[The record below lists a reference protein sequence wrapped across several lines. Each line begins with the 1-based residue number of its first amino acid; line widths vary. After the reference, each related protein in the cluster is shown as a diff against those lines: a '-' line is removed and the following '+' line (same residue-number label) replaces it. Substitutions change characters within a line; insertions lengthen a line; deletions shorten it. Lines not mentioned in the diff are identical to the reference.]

1 MSINGPVLYLDAV
14 LAQKVALFRA
24 LRRAVTLKTVR
35 SDLLGGH
42 ADGKLHHPSADEVL
56 TFPCPLMGASVGQ
69 HVRHSLDHVRK
80 TVDACLVQHTRSSL
94 TPPQTFDTGIVVA
107 YDERAR
113 GTAVEEHLVS
123 AEREVAS
130 LRSCLDELTQRRGV
144 SARAL
149 AALPLVV
156 RFALAPAAPATTGH
170 GGQEAE
176 HLAEG
181 GANYLDVPS
190 NAAREVVFAAHHA
203 VHHNATI
210 LAIVKRNEA
219 EVAPGLLAALLD
231 LAPDFGKAPSTVAFQ
246 KALEQEA
253 AVEATANAPLQ

>member
-1 MSINGPVLYLDAV
+1 MVINGPVLYLDAV

-56 TFPCPLMGASVGQ
+56 KFQCPLLGASVGQ

-94 TPPQTFDTGIVVA
+94 SPPQQAGPLIVA

-130 LRSCLDELTQRRGV
+130 LRSCLDELAQRRGV
-144 SARAL
+144 SARDL

-156 RFALAPAAPATTGH
+156 RFAMAPAAVAATGH
-170 GGQEAE
+170 GHDGQAE
-176 HLAEG
+176 KHLAEG
-181 GANYLDVPS
+181 VAVSHLDVPS
-190 NAAREVVFAAHHA
+190 NAAREMVFAAHHA
-203 VHHNATI
+203 IHHQASI

-219 EVAPGLLAALLD
+219 QVAPGLLAALLD
-231 LAPDFGKAPSTVAFQ
+231 LAPDFGKAPSTMAFQ
-246 KALEQEA
+246 KALKQEA
-253 AVEATANAPLQ
+253 SAPLQ